1 MTVKR
6 TNKEMAKDAACIAG
20 ETLLSPGVSLLAQGK
35 GKLGLAHAGAG
46 LAAKLALGPV
56 GMLFVAANSY
66 CLSKTG
72 QSLLTQFTTTKGAG
86 DQSLR
91 QEVSEALEQGQ
102 PIEQVIESVIEDVED
117 IYYESKS
124 S

>member
-1 MTVKR
+1 MSVKR
-6 TNKEMAKDAACIAG
+6 TNKEIAKDTACLAG
-20 ETLLSPGVSLLAQGK
+20 EALLTPGVSLLAQGK
-35 GKLGLAHAGAG
+35 GKLGLAHVGAG
-46 LAAKLALGPV
+46 LAAKLALGPA

-72 QSLLTQFTTTKGAG
+72 QSLFTQFTTKKGAG

-91 QEVSEALEQGQ
+91 EDVSQALDKGQ

-117 IYYESKS
+117 IYHEKKS